1 VPAVAVADVVAANAY
16 ADEDDEVWNIFV
28 VDKPEHKGDV
38 MPTAAPKPGQIYKSK
53 KRPYAATAV
62 VDKQYYSGYCIL
74 ACSLYCLLT
83 LIIGAEDE
91 SSHGDEAGSEAEAVM
106 KKKVHP
112 LNKKPT
118 AAARTPSPRVKSKIK
133 KFGDSSE
140 EEEEEEEEQPT
151 TKKPR
156 VKMVAAKAGGG
167 RGRGKAS
174 LATPPPPLAKK
185 AATKA
190 VGKKR

>member
-1 VPAVAVADVVAANAY
+1 
-16 ADEDDEVWNIFV
+16 
-28 VDKPEHKGDV
+28 
-38 MPTAAPKPGQIYKSK
+38 
-53 KRPYAATAV
+53 
-62 VDKQYYSGYCIL
+62 
-74 ACSLYCLLT
+74 
-83 LIIGAEDE
+83 
-91 SSHGDEAGSEAEAVM
+91 M

-140 EEEEEEEEQPT
+140 EEEEEEEEKPT

-156 VKMVAAKAGGG
+156 VKMEAGGG

-174 LATPPPPLAKK
+174 LATPFPPSQRRPLPKLLGRS
-185 AATKA
+185 
-190 VGKKR
+190 VSSS